1 MMNYERLES
10 RERAMV
16 RILMVGAR
24 GCNNEVVVEA
34 LRKRGFQVEYTE
46 DAKIPD
52 PLKLRGIDVV
62 YGAHLQTASR
72 YLAAAEAL
80 RKKTIVHFVGSD
92 AYRYA
97 NEKGFRKLFW
107 RFVVYACE
115 LAFYTSPHLMKFVG
129 KKGAALPFPINVD
142 QFKKVKGSLRPERDT
157 LYYCPGGDHSVR
169 IYRLDWIL
177 NHAKEHPEEKITIIG
192 NAASPADHKIDLPNV
207 EVIPFVPQEKMPELY
222 ANHKRLI
229 RMTSQDGL
237 PRMLD
242 EALLCGLE
250 VIFNGKKI
258 TSTVPER
265 DPEVF
270 ARRFE
275 EELLKIL

>member
-1 MMNYERLES
+1 
-10 RERAMV
+10 MV

-34 LRKRGFQVEYTE
+34 LRSRGFEVEYTE
-46 DAKIPD
+46 DVKIPD
-52 PLKLRGIDVV
+52 PVKLREVDVV

-72 YLAAAEAL
+72 YMAAAEAL
-80 RKKTIVHFVGSD
+80 RKKTIIHFVGSD

-97 NEKGFRKLFW
+97 DEKGLRKLFW

-115 LAFYTSPHLMKFVG
+115 LALYTSPHLMEFVG
-129 KKGAALPFPINVD
+129 KKGAALPFPINVNE
-142 QFKKVKGSLRPERDT
+142 FKKARGSVQPDRDT
-157 LYYCPGGDHSVR
+157 LYYCPGGHFSAK

-177 NHAKEHPEEKITIIG
+177 NHAKKHPEEKITIIG
-192 NAASPADHKIDLPNV
+192 NAASPAHHRINLANV
-207 EVIPFVPQEKMPELY
+207 EVIPFMPQEKMPELY
-222 ANHKRLI
+222 AKHRRLI

-258 TSTVPER
+258 TNTVPER